1 MLVFMKGLFICIF
14 TAVFSMS
21 LNAQSIRSAQP
32 TQLGQTPLS
41 LSVDSAMPKLEK
53 LYLHFH
59 QYPELSYQEQETAR
73 MMAKTMAEMGVE
85 VTSDIGGHGVV
96 GIYEN
101 GDGPTLLIRTD
112 LDALPITEQTQKPY
126 ASRVTQLDKNNQEVG
141 VMHACGHD
149 IHMVSLLGTAEQLI
163 KKKHDWQG
171 TLILLAQ
178 PAEEV
183 GGGAK
188 AMLKDGIFSDFPL
201 PDYILALHVNAE
213 LPAGQVGITSGYAL
227 ANVDSVDINIKGV
240 GGHGAYPHETIDP
253 IVLASRMVLALQ
265 TIGSREISPLE
276 PSVITVGAIQGGTK
290 HNIIPNEVQLALTL
304 RSYNPQVRLQ
314 QIDALKRMVNG
325 IAMSAGVPQDL
336 MPELIV
342 HEDER
347 IPSTYNDPALT
358 AQIKRSIEAELGAD
372 NVLILPAVMA
382 GEDFGLYGKTK
393 EKRPISLFWL
403 GSVNKG
409 KYANSLTKEEAL
421 PSLHSSQFAPDY
433 PVTIH
438 TGVRAMTSSAM
449 GLFNQ

>member
-1 MLVFMKGLFICIF
+1 MKGFFIF
-14 TAVFSMS
+14 TYMSIFSI
-21 LNAQSIRSAQP
+21 SIAAQP
-32 TQLGQTPLS
+32 TSNHPLGETPLS
-41 LSVDSAMPKLEK
+41 LSIDTAMPRLEK

-59 QYPELSYQEQETAR
+59 QFPELSYQEQQTAKV
-73 MMAKTMAEMGVE
+73 MANTLVELGVN
-85 VTSDIGGHGVV
+85 VTSNIGGHGVV
-96 GIYEN
+96 GVYEN
-101 GDGPTLLIRTD
+101 GEGPTLLIRTD
-112 LDALPITEQTQKPY
+112 LDALPVKEQTQKPY
-126 ASRVTQLDKNNQEVG
+126 ASKVIQLDKDNNEVG

-163 KKKHDWQG
+163 KNKQDWQG
-171 TLILLAQ
+171 TLVLLAQ

-188 AMLKDGIFSDFPL
+188 AMLADGIFNNFPL

-227 ANVDSVDINIKGV
+227 ANVDSVDIKIKGV
-240 GGHGAYPHETIDP
+240 GGHGAYPHDTIDP

-314 QIDALKRMVNG
+314 QIDALKRMVKG
-325 IAMSAGVPQDL
+325 IAISAGIPQHL

-342 HEDER
+342 HEEER

-358 AQIKRSIEAELGAD
+358 AQIKQSIVAELGAD
-372 NVLILPAVMA
+372 NVIKLPAVMA
-382 GEDFGLYGKTK
+382 GEDFGLYGKTA
-393 EKRPISLFWL
+393 EQRPISLFWL
-403 GSVNKG
+403 GAVNKG
-409 KYANSLTKEEAL
+409 KYANSLTEEEAL

-438 TGVRAMTSSAM
+438 TGVRAMTASAL